1 MKNTGANAIPSVR
14 GQELS
19 LMLNLAAMTVF
30 YLFLGAGVS
39 YLFAS
44 AVPKFDEE
52 WKKQPQWYR
61 IVDVT
66 TELVL
71 IVILAFWISYLTRFL
86 IPVVPL
92 SSRLETYVESFGV
105 QLAFLYA
112 IFIFLET
119 LDDKM
124 IHAFQD
130 IFR

>member
-1 MKNTGANAIPSVR
+1 MKNTGINAIPSVK
-14 GQELS
+14 GQIVP
-19 LMLNLAAMTVF
+19 LMVNLAFMTVF

-39 YLFAS
+39 YAFAGI
-44 AVPKFDEE
+44 APKFDDE
-52 WKKQPQWYR
+52 WKKQSRWYR
-61 IVDVT
+61 VADVSL
-66 TELVL
+66 ELIL
-71 IVILAFWISYLTRFL
+71 IVILAFWISYLTRIL
-86 IPVVPL
+86 IPIVPL
-92 SSRLETYVESFGV
+92 SPRLETYVESFGV

>member
-1 MKNTGANAIPSVR
+1 MKNAGINAIPSVR
-14 GQELS
+14 GQEVS

-39 YLFAS
+39 YAFANV
-44 AVPKFDEE
+44 VPKYDET
-52 WKKQPQWYR
+52 WKSQPQWYR
-61 IVDVT
+61 VADVT
-66 TELVL
+66 VELIL

-124 IHAFQD
+124 IHAFKD
-130 IFR
+130 IFE

>member
-1 MKNTGANAIPSVR
+1 MKNTGINAIPPVK
-14 GQELS
+14 GHILS
-19 LMLNLAAMTVF
+19 LMVNLAFMTVF

-39 YLFAS
+39 YLFAN
-44 AVPKFDEE
+44 AAPKYDEE
-52 WKKQPQWYR
+52 WKKQPSWYR
-61 IVDVT
+61 VADVSL
-66 TELVL
+66 ELTL
-71 IVILAFWISYLTRFL
+71 IVILAFWISYLTRIL

-92 SSRLETYVESFGV
+92 SPRLETYVESFGV

>member
-1 MKNTGANAIPSVR
+1 MKNSGINAIPSVK
-14 GQELS
+14 GQIVP
-19 LMLNLAAMTVF
+19 LMLNLAFMTVF

-39 YLFAS
+39 YAFANV
-44 AVPKFDEE
+44 APKFDDE
-52 WKKQPQWYR
+52 WKKQPSWYR
-61 IVDVT
+61 VADVT
-66 TELVL
+66 LELVL
-71 IVILAFWISYLTRFL
+71 IVILAFWISYLTRIL

-92 SSRLETYVESFGV
+92 SPRLETYVESFGV

>member
-1 MKNTGANAIPSVR
+1 MKNTGVNAIPSVK
-14 GQELS
+14 GQS
-19 LMLNLAAMTVF
+19 IALMLNLAAMTVF

-39 YLFAS
+39 YAFARI
-44 AVPKFDEE
+44 VPKYDES
-52 WKKQPQWYR
+52 WKSQPTWYR
-61 IVDVT
+61 ITDVT
-66 TELVL
+66 LELVV
-71 IVILAFWISYLTRFL
+71 IVILAFWISYVTRFL
-86 IPVVPL
+86 IPIVPL

>member
-1 MKNTGANAIPSVR
+1 
-14 GQELS
+14 
-19 LMLNLAAMTVF
+19 
-30 YLFLGAGVS
+30 
-39 YLFAS
+39 
-44 AVPKFDEE
+44 VPKYDET
-52 WKKQPQWYR
+52 WKSQPQWYR
-61 IVDVT
+61 IADVT
-66 TELVL
+66 LELVV
-71 IVILAFWISYLTRFL
+71 IVIIAFWISYMTRVL

>member
-1 MKNTGANAIPSVR
+1 MKNTGVNAIPSVK
-14 GQELS
+14 GQS
-19 LMLNLAAMTVF
+19 IALMLNLAAMTVF

-39 YLFAS
+39 YAFARI
-44 AVPKFDEE
+44 VPKYDES
-52 WKKQPQWYR
+52 WKSQPTWYR
-61 IVDVT
+61 IADVT
-66 TELVL
+66 LELVV

-86 IPVVPL
+86 IPIVPL

>member
-1 MKNTGANAIPSVR
+1 MKNTGVNAIPSVK
-14 GQELS
+14 GHIVS
-19 LMLNLAAMTVF
+19 LMANLAFMTVF

-39 YLFAS
+39 YLFATV
-44 AVPKFDEE
+44 VPKYDEE
-52 WKKQPQWYR
+52 WKKQPRWYR
-61 IVDVT
+61 LADVT
-66 TELVL
+66 VELTV
-71 IVILAFWISYLTRFL
+71 IVILAFWISYLTRII
-86 IPVVPL
+86 IPIVPL
-92 SSRLETYVESFGV
+92 NPRLETYVESFGV

>member
-1 MKNTGANAIPSVR
+1 MKNTGINAIPSVK
-14 GQELS
+14 GHIVS
-19 LMLNLAAMTVF
+19 LMANLAFMTVF

-39 YLFAS
+39 YMFAS
-44 AVPKFDEE
+44 AVPKFDDE
-52 WKKQPQWYR
+52 WKKQPSWYR
-61 IVDVT
+61 VADVSLELIV
-66 TELVL
+66 
-71 IVILAFWISYLTRFL
+71 IVILAFWISYLTRIL
-86 IPVVPL
+86 IPIVPL
-92 SSRLETYVESFGV
+92 NPRLETYVESFGV

>member
-14 GQELS
+14 GQEIS

-30 YLFLGAGVS
+30 YLFLGAAVS
-39 YLFAS
+39 YAFAN
-44 AVPKFDEE
+44 AVPKYDDE
-52 WKKQPQWYR
+52 WKKQPQLYR
-61 IVDVT
+61 IADVT
-66 TELVL
+66 AELVV

-86 IPVVPL
+86 IPIVPL
-92 SSRLETYVESFGV
+92 SSKLETYVESFGV

-124 IHAFQD
+124 IDAFQD
-130 IFR
+130 IFH

>member
-14 GQELS
+14 GQEIS

-30 YLFLGAGVS
+30 YLFLGAAVS
-39 YLFAS
+39 YAFANV
-44 AVPKFDEE
+44 VPKYDDE

-61 IVDVT
+61 IADVT
-66 TELVL
+66 AELVV

-86 IPVVPL
+86 IPIVPL
-92 SSRLETYVESFGV
+92 SSKLETYVESFGV

-124 IHAFQD
+124 IDAFQD
-130 IFR
+130 IFH

>member
-1 MKNTGANAIPSVR
+1 MKNTGVNAIPSVK
-14 GQELS
+14 GHVLS
-19 LMLNLAAMTVF
+19 LMANLAFMTVF

-39 YLFAS
+39 YLFATI
-44 AVPKFDEE
+44 VHKYDEE
-52 WKKQPQWYR
+52 WKKQPRWYR
-61 IVDVT
+61 LADVT
-66 TELVL
+66 VELTV
-71 IVILAFWISYLTRFL
+71 IVILAFWISYLTRII

-92 SSRLETYVESFGV
+92 NPRLETYVESFGV

>member
-1 MKNTGANAIPSVR
+1 MKNAGINAIPSVK
-14 GQELS
+14 GQIVP
-19 LMLNLAAMTVF
+19 LMANLAFMTVF

-39 YLFAS
+39 YLLAN
-44 AVPKFDEE
+44 ATPKYDEE
-52 WKKQPQWYR
+52 WKKQPRWYR
-61 IVDVT
+61 VTDVT
-66 TELVL
+66 VELIV
-71 IVILAFWISYLTRFL
+71 IVILAFWISYLTRIL
-86 IPVVPL
+86 IPIVPL
-92 SSRLETYVESFGV
+92 NPRLETYVESFGV